1 MPETEY
7 RIIEVS
13 PELRARGDKEVLEGR
28 FPYGV
33 VSKDLGGFHEVVMP
47 GAFSRHLATKP
58 QVPARWEHGKLGSG
72 IPLGST
78 HGGSLRIFD
87 ESEQLRYEVDK
98 PPHTEGKEVFE
109 SIRRGD
115 VPGTSFGMNVVKD
128 RWRRTDDG
136 HLREIHE
143 AELTDVSPTT
153 RPAYPNTN
161 VKVALRSL
169 EEIEPEEYRRLIS
182 EDEQR
187 AMEAEKRSIKPGHF
201 VRFMHADGAKSAH
214 MKVGKVIETRSDGRL
229 SMPMGGMYCEG
240 TRDNPAHM
248 VAEYRDDDG
257 DGVHE
262 PSGHMH
268 LVNDRDVEKMDDAE
282 AITDEQALTLMEML
296 EQHEQAE
303 LQARQDKLR
312 LLSLGP
318 TMDEGGTLDG
328 APSYE

>member
-1 MPETEY
+1 MSETEY
-7 RIIEVS
+7 RIIEAQ
-13 PELRARGDKEVLEGR
+13 PEIRARGDKEVLEGR

-33 VSKDLGGFHEVVMP
+33 MSKDLGGFNEVVMP
-47 GAFSRHLATKP
+47 GAFSKHLSTNP

-87 ESEQLRYEVDK
+87 EPAELRYEVDK
-98 PPHTEGKEVFE
+98 PPHTEGREVFE

-115 VPGTSFGMNVVKD
+115 VPGTSFGMNVINDKF
-128 RWRRTDDG
+128 RRGPDG
-136 HLREIHE
+136 GHIREIHE
-143 AELTDVSPTT
+143 AQLTDVSPTT
-153 RPAYPNTN
+153 RPAYPKTN
-161 VKVALRSL
+161 VKIALRSL
-169 EEIEPEEYRRLIS
+169 ETTDPQEFARLVSEEER
-182 EDEQR
+182 R
-187 AMEAEKRSIKPGHF
+187 AMEQERSIKPGHF
-201 VRFMHADGAKSAH
+201 VRFMHADGPRSAH
-214 MKVGKVIETRSDGRL
+214 IKVGKVVETRSDGRL

-262 PSGHMH
+262 PSGHLH
-268 LVNDRDVEKMDDAE
+268 LVNERDMEKMDDAE
-282 AITDEQALTLMEML
+282 TITDEQALTLMELL
-296 EQHEQAE
+296 EQHEQQE
-303 LQARQDKLR
+303 LQGRQDKLR

-318 TMDEGGTLDG
+318 TVDEGASMDG